1 MIDNIQVGIH
11 DSGNIL
17 GPSISIRGIRRSQL
31 IFLTVDVEEIHEK
44 ADISIKNSLRI
55 TIEESIFQT
64 VRKTE
69 CCAKFCLLS

>member
-44 ADISIKNSLRI
+44 ADTYKHKKFFKNYD
-55 TIEESIFQT
+55 
-64 VRKTE
+64 
-69 CCAKFCLLS
+69 